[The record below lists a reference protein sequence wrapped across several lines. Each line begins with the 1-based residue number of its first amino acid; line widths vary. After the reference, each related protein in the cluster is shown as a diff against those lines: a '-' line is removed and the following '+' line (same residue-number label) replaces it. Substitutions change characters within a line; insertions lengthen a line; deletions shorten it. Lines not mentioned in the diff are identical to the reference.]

1 MEYKNFSKGTLTS
14 QLSDVGTSLTIT
26 TTETFP
32 TTGQFKAVIWGAEH
46 SAPQEDSTREILTL
60 LWDTDHYDI
69 IGRGE
74 EGTVAKTW
82 AAGSFIAHIVT
93 AEQYAEY
100 EAKQDTLSEGAFVD
114 GDKTKLDNIESGAE
128 VNEFSDG
135 GEAGGADRTLG
146 NTDNFDLGFLTNN
159 LNRLHIQN
167 NGNIGIG
174 TTDPDTLLTLANN
187 NYLSA
192 KSYSGIGS
200 VNIIKINEDNEI
212 DIETTINIPGNIQ
225 GAENGGAITLFD
237 MPVTDAPTA
246 GDEMS
251 VTLKVGGQNILK
263 IYAEAD
269 GLGGVQ
275 NLKVK
280 PLTTLETVQ
289 GTTTMAPIKMQSG
302 TLLTTEE
309 SGTIEYDGTDFYISI

>member
-14 QLSDVGTSLTIT
+14 QLLDVGNSLTIT
-26 TTETFP
+26 TIETFP

-46 SAPQEDSTREILTL
+46 SAPQEDSTREIMTL
-60 LWDTDHYDI
+60 EWNSGTSEYDI
-69 IGRGE
+69 IARGE
-74 EGTVAKTW
+74 EGTSAKTW

-100 EAKQDTLSEGAFVD
+100 EAK
-114 GDKTKLDNIESGAE
+114 
-128 VNEFSDG
+128 FSDG

-146 NTDNFDLGFLTNN
+146 NTDNFDLGLKTNDTT
-159 LNRLHIQN
+159 RIHIQN
-167 NGNIGIG
+167 DGNIGIG
-174 TTDPDTLLTLANN
+174 TEPDTLLTLANN

-302 TLLTTEE
+302 DLLTTPEA
-309 SGTIEYDGTDFYISI
+309 GTIEYDGTDFYLSI